1 MLYETMPGEVVVET
15 NEQGLCVSVAI
26 VNHCGRTEV
35 WNVANDDD
43 AMAALGSIEDF
54 EDRIAGYLIE
64 RNVYRGRYE
73 LLIGILSRSKAG
85 RRFLAREARARGFC
99 SHLALD
105 RLEPEEMDE
114 KEALELRTVLK
125 AIVRRNKYAS
135 NPFKD
140 VCGRR
145 V

>member
-43 AMAALGSIEDF
+43 AMAALGAVEDF

-64 RNVYRGRYE
+64 RNIFRGRYE
-73 LLIGILSRSKAG
+73 LLIGILSGSKAG
-85 RRFLAREARARGFC
+85 RRFLDREARARGFF
-99 SHLALD
+99 SHLAID
-105 RLEPEEMDE
+105 RLDPGEMNE
-114 KEALELRTVLK
+114 KEALELRAVLE

-135 NPFKD
+135 DPFKD
-140 VCGRR
+140 VCGCQ